1 MQNGPLLCTGA
12 CDRRVGANS
21 RYQLLKKVIMKNT
34 NRFVYFLQEIAI
46 VVIGVLIAVSINN
59 YKENTDNEQY
69 IKKTLLAIENEIRQ
83 SQSSVDTVL
92 KRHLRIVE
100 AIQTDTS
107 EEELYL
113 GEYIAGLGG
122 VQVPTIKNVGLR
134 FYISNK
140 AELVDYSIIS
150 QLLEIE
156 HTTEVLSEQINRLA
170 NFSIENITDE
180 SQKSKLTFT
189 YLLTDVIDS
198 EKALLEYYA
207 KFLNDH
213 ESYLRQEEE
222 RQ

>member
-1 MQNGPLLCTGA
+1 M
-12 CDRRVGANS
+12 GANS
-21 RYQLLKKVIMKNT
+21 RYQLLKKVKMKNT

-156 HTTEVLSEQINRLA
+156 HTTEVLSGKINRLA

-198 EKALLEYYA
+198 EEALLEYYA

-213 ESYLRQEEE
+213 ESYLRREEE